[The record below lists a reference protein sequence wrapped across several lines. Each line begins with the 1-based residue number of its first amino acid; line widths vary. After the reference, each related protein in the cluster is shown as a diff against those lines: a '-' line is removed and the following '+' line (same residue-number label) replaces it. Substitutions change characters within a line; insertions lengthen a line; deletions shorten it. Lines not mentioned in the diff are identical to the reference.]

1 MQPDQH
7 RGWLD
12 LRHLDSWQLKFM
24 FRPSGQPFA
33 ADEEP
38 GLSTALAEI
47 RSALR
52 PVLAC
57 LWIAWAAVLLGP
69 MIWDLIAGSDSYRT
83 PGWCKMTSSVLLV
96 IAGWTWYAALV
107 GTDSDST
114 NTQRA
119 KRIALLMTAGMA
131 LGTLGDFFN
140 AGRLQAVIPLDD
152 PTVGGLASFLVGH
165 ILYITACILLA
176 RWCELTDR
184 RSWILAVGFWQL
196 AAVIGWF
203 LICFRGE
210 GNATLMWAALP
221 YSMLL
226 AGTAGVTAALALQD
240 MRLTL
245 LALGGA
251 LFLISDL
258 ILGYGIFQ
266 ENLWP
271 AGEPVW
277 LTYGPG
283 QMFIVFSIGA
293 MVTLL
298 PDESQ

>member
-1 MQPDQH
+1 MHVCPLQ
-7 RGWLD
+7 
-12 LRHLDSWQLKFM
+12 QLKE
-24 FRPSGQPFA
+24 PS
-33 ADEEP
+33 
-38 GLSTALAEI
+38 LSIALAEI
-47 RSALR
+47 RTALR
-52 PVLAC
+52 PLLAC
-57 LWIAWAAVLLGP
+57 LWVAWAAVLLGP
-69 MIWDLIAGSDSYRT
+69 MIWDLIAGAESYRT
-83 PGWCKMTSSVLLV
+83 PGWCKMTSSVLLI

-107 GTDSDST
+107 GTDSDADSIK
-114 NTQRA
+114 RA

-140 AGRLQAVIPLDD
+140 AGRLQEVIPLDD
-152 PTVGGLASFLVGH
+152 PTVGGLASFLLGH

-184 RSWILAVGFWQL
+184 RSWLLAVGFWQF
-196 AAVIGWF
+196 AAVIGWV

-240 MRLTL
+240 KRLTL
-245 LALGGA
+245 LAMGGA

-258 ILGYGIFQ
+258 ILGYEIFQ
-266 ENLWP
+266 GPLWP
-271 AGEPVW
+271 EGEPVW

-283 QMFIVFSIGA
+283 QMLIVFAIGA

-298 PDESQ
+298 PDDE